1 MRVHIVLQQ
10 SLLNISVLLPVN
22 AMPRFAANLAMM
34 FTAFHAADIVC
45 RLLISTFRDSRITC
59 SQR

>member
-10 SLLNISVLLPVN
+10 SLLNISVLLPVS
-22 AMPRFAANLAMM
+22 AGISEYLAMM